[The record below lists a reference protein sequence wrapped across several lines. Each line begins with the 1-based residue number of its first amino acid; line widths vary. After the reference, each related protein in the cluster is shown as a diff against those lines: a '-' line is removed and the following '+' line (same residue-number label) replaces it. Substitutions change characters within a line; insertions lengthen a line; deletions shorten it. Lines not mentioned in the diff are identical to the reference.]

1 MAGGITF
8 MATLNI
14 FLQYTQTTRIRF
26 TTKIIKFATTTF
38 VKETLKQQQ
47 QQLYNIHFGKS
58 ACSKRRTTC
67 FGF

>member
-14 FLQYTQTTRIRF
+14 FLQYTQSTRIRF
-26 TTKIIKFATTTF
+26 TTKTIKFATTF

-47 QQLYNIHFGKS
+47 QQL
-58 ACSKRRTTC
+58 
-67 FGF
+67 

>member
-14 FLQYTQTTRIRF
+14 FLQYTQSTRIRF
-26 TTKIIKFATTTF
+26 TTKTIKFATTTF

-47 QQLYNIHFGKS
+47 QQL
-58 ACSKRRTTC
+58 
-67 FGF
+67 